1 MFPQVDTVGIANRKK
16 MEFAETLKKQE
27 PNENLIIV
35 DGLNIAFR
43 WRYKRVPYYTNDYV
57 RTVESL
63 AKSYNCGNMI
73 ILADGGST
81 YIKNIYPEYKGNR
94 KDKYDTQT
102 ETEKKEFEQFLGE
115 FANAFKKLKSKG
127 YMVLKNKGLEADD
140 LAAWI
145 VGKKEEFNIGDI
157 WLISSDKDWDLLIRD
172 GVSRFSTV
180 TRKEITIDNWEE
192 HYDVEPDKYLT
203 LKCLAGDTGDN
214 IPGIAGI
221 GPKRAVS
228 LINDYGDL
236 YDIYNSCPI
245 DSKYKFIQSLNENAD
260 RLLLNAEL
268 MDLESYSEQAII
280 ESGMNI
286 EDLSSDIKGYL
297 NGSNN

>member
-1 MFPQVDTVGIANRKK
+1 

-27 PNENLIIV
+27 HNENLIIV

-43 WRYKRVPYYTNDYV
+43 WRYKRVPYYTNAYV

-73 ILADGGST
+73 RLADGGST
-81 YIKNIYPEYKGNR
+81 YRKNIYPEYKGNR

>member
-1 MFPQVDTVGIANRKK
+1 

-27 PNENLIIV
+27 HNENLIIV

-81 YIKNIYPEYKGNR
+81 YRKNIYPEYKGNR

-145 VGKKEEFNIGDI
+145 VGKKEEFGIGDI
-157 WLISSDKDWDLLIRD
+157 WLISSDKDWDLLIKD

-236 YDIYNSCPI
+236 YDIYDSCPI

-268 MDLESYSEQAII
+268 MDLESYAEQAII
-280 ESGMNI
+280 ESGMNL

>member
-1 MFPQVDTVGIANRKK
+1 
-16 MEFAETLKKQE
+16 MEFAETIRKQE
-27 PNENLIIV
+27 HNENLIIV

-43 WRYKRVPYYTNDYV
+43 WRYKKVPYYVNDYV

-81 YIKNIYPEYKGNR
+81 YRKNIYPDYKANR
-94 KDKYDTQT
+94 KDKYKEQT
-102 ETEKKEFEQFLGE
+102 DTEKKEFEQFMGE
-115 FANAFKKLKSKG
+115 FASAFKKLKDKG
-127 YMVLKNKGLEADD
+127 YLVLRHGGLEADD

-145 VGKKEEFNIGDI
+145 VGKRQEFNIGDI
-157 WLISSDKDWDLLIRD
+157 WLISSDKDWDLLISEH
-172 GVSRFSTV
+172 VSRFSTV
-180 TRKEITIDNWEE
+180 TRKEITLDNWDE
-192 HYDVEPDKYLT
+192 HYNVEPDKYLT

-214 IPGIAGI
+214 VPGIAGI

-228 LINDYGDL
+228 LIEEYGDL

-280 ESGMNI
+280 ESGMNL
-286 EDLSSDIKGYL
+286 EDLSSDIIGYL
-297 NGSNN
+297 DGSNN

>member
-1 MFPQVDTVGIANRKK
+1 

-27 PNENLIIV
+27 RNENLIIV

-81 YIKNIYPEYKGNR
+81 YRKNIYPEYKGNR

-127 YMVLKNKGLEADD
+127 YMVIKNKGLEADD

>member
-1 MFPQVDTVGIANRKK
+1 MPVGIAKRNK
-16 MEFAETLKKQE
+16 MEFAETIRKQE
-27 PNENLIIV
+27 HNENLIIV

-81 YIKNIYPEYKGNR
+81 YRKNIYPEYKGNR

-145 VGKKEEFNIGDI
+145 VGKKEEFGIGDI
-157 WLISSDKDWDLLIRD
+157 WLISSDKDWDLLIQD

-180 TRKEITIDNWEE
+180 TRKEITIDNWDE

-214 IPGIAGI
+214 VPGIAGI

-245 DSKYKFIQSLNENAD
+245 DSKYKYIQSLNENAD

-268 MDLESYSEQAII
+268 MDLESYAEQAII
-280 ESGMNI
+280 ESGMNL

>member
-1 MFPQVDTVGIANRKK
+1 

-27 PNENLIIV
+27 RNENLIIV

-81 YIKNIYPEYKGNR
+81 YRKNIYPEYKGNR

-157 WLISSDKDWDLLIRD
+157 WLISSDKDWDLLIKD

>member
-1 MFPQVDTVGIANRKK
+1 

-27 PNENLIIV
+27 HNENLIIV

-81 YIKNIYPEYKGNR
+81 YRKNIYPDYKGNR
-94 KDKYDTQT
+94 RDKYAEQT
-102 ETEKKEFEQFLGE
+102 EQEKAEFAQFMGE
-115 FANAFKKLKSKG
+115 FSNAFSQLRKKGHLTIKQ
-127 YMVLKNKGLEADD
+127 KGLEADD

-245 DSKYKFIQSLNENAD
+245 YSKYKFIQSLNENAD